1 MQLFAQQVLLGLSLG
16 AIYALIALSFTTIFK
31 GTSVFNLAQGTV
43 MLAGVYAAALIA
55 PHTGFWVAGLVGLA
69 VGSLLAVA
77 IWGLTLAARGADH
90 LTQIIMTLGIEVIM
104 ISELT
109 RRIGPDF
116 LSTRDPWG
124 ASVWRVGEVGIP
136 EARVWAIV
144 VTAVLVA
151 LFFWAIRATPW
162 GAAMRAAS
170 ADPVTAELMGI
181 SERRVAGAAW
191 IIGGALAVVAGIFLS
206 AAPNPGLN
214 YTSHLVALSAIPAV
228 VIGGLDSWEGAV
240 VGGVVV
246 GLVQGLVTGYQSHFT
261 FLGSGIGAVSPY
273 ILMVV
278 VLMVRPHGLF
288 GSKVV
293 HRV

>member
-1 MQLFAQQVLLGLSLG
+1 MQLFLQQVLLGLSLG

-43 MLAGVYAAALIA
+43 MVAGVYAAALIA
-55 PHTGFWVAGLVGLA
+55 PHSGFWLAALAGLA
-69 VGSLLAVA
+69 VGAL
-77 IWGLTLAARGADH
+77 LTLAIWALTLASRGADH

-109 RRIGPDF
+109 RRIGSDF
-116 LSTRDPWG
+116 LSLRDPWG
-124 ASVWRVGEVGIP
+124 ASVWSIGGIGIP
-136 EARVWAIV
+136 EARVWAII
-144 VTAVLVA
+144 VTAVLVS
-151 LFFWAIRATPW
+151 LFFWAMRATPW
-162 GAAMRAAS
+162 GAAMRASS
-170 ADPVTAELMGI
+170 ADPVTAELLGI
-181 SERRVAGAAW
+181 SERRVSAAAW
-191 IIGGALAVVAGIFLS
+191 VIGGTLAVVAGIFLS

-214 YTSHLVALSAIPAV
+214 YTSHIVALSAIPAV

-240 VGGVVV
+240 VGAVLV
-246 GLVQGLVTGYQSHFT
+246 GLVQGLVTGYQSHFA

-278 VLMVRPHGLF
+278 VLLIRPHGLF